1 LTNLWFPNKAIIQ
14 EGIEIG
20 EAQGELRG
28 ELKGKV
34 QAILALLQFRFIHV
48 PEDIAVELHKRT
60 DLTALQS
67 LFALAYHCQ
76 SLDEF
81 ANALK

>member
-1 LTNLWFPNKAIIQ
+1 MIEEIKDTYIL

-20 EAQGELRG
+20 E
-28 ELKGKV
+28 LKGKI
-34 QAILALLQFRFIHV
+34 QAILALLQFRFVQV
-48 PEDIAVELHKRT
+48 PEDIVVELNKRT

-67 LFALAYHCQ
+67 LFALAYQCK

-81 ANALK
+81 AEGLK